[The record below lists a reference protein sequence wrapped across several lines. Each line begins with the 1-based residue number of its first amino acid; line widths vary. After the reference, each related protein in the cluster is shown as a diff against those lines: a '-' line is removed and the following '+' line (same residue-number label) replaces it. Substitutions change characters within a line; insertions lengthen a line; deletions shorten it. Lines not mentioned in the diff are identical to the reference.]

1 MKQIRHNDTAR
12 PGLPAVS
19 MVFAIMSITASAQP
33 ADSIHVIDRMICHS
47 DAIRTTATDAYRNP
61 ATRLFLQG
69 PGITSVGMEY
79 GRSEQSKAVTTQ
91 LGSGSD
97 DWIAGASTQIY
108 NDNSALWGHA
118 RYAKGH
124 IRAAQWNETA
134 DYALVYPYVTADEQ
148 GGDMNRE
155 TYCFN
160 GAYAARKGRWTWGTE
175 LSYKAGQYYRDTDP
189 RPKNITGQLD
199 ITGGGGITTGK
210 YVIAA
215 SISFMSYKQNSDIDF
230 KSELGQTTICH
241 LTGLGTDYARFR
253 GNGFDTGYNGSR
265 WTASIDLVPQNGN
278 GWFATTRLSRLTM
291 ETLLDDMNKLP
302 MAEIWNNGMEAQAG
316 YRHCGQTTAWIVFG
330 QFGAYRRHGNENVFG
345 DAAASTYP
353 QIGTVEMYADNGR
366 NATVAALYETRVP
379 AVTLSYS
386 ASISCSHRC
395 QIYAE
400 PAREWLIDNISTGH
414 TATVRVRPRRRWTA
428 EMQLS
433 WSLTTPTS
441 SRLRMDEDGESIAG
455 LMKTVASDFSL
466 QSATMRSYMVRVGA
480 GYAMDR
486 RHALSITATYR
497 RDSYA
502 LGAFANTLNVGAALT
517 F

>member
-1 MKQIRHNDTAR
+1 MKQPRHNNTAR
-12 PGLPAVS
+12 SGLSAVS
-19 MVFAIMSITASAQP
+19 IAFAVMSITAKAQP
-33 ADSIHVIDRMICHS
+33 ADSTHVIDRMTYHS
-47 DAIRTTATDAYRNP
+47 DAIHTTGLNAYRNP

-69 PGITSVGMEY
+69 PDITSVGMGY

-97 DWIAGASTQIY
+97 DWVVGASTHIY

-118 RYAKGH
+118 EYTKGH
-124 IRAAQWNETA
+124 IRAVLWNETA

-148 GGDMNRE
+148 GGDLNRE
-155 TYCFN
+155 TYCFS

-199 ITGGGGITTGK
+199 ITAGGGNTIGN

-253 GNGFDTGYNGSR
+253 GNGFDTGYGGSQ

-291 ETLLDDMNKLP
+291 ETLLNDMNKLP
-302 MAEIWNNGMEAQAG
+302 MAEIWNNSIEAQAG
-316 YRHCGQTTAWIVFG
+316 YRHWDQTTAWIVYG
-330 QFGAYRRHGNENVFG
+330 QFNAYRRHGKENVFG
-345 DAAASTYP
+345 DAASSTYP
-353 QIGTVEMYADNGR
+353 QIGTVEMYADNGL
-366 NATVAALYETRVP
+366 NATVAAVYETHIP

-386 ASISCSHRC
+386 PSLSCSHRC
-395 QIYAE
+395 QIYAD

-414 TATVRVRPRRRWTA
+414 TATAMVRPGRRWTA

-433 WSLTTPTS
+433 WSLTAPTS
-441 SRLRMDEDGESIAG
+441 SRLRIDEDGTSIGG

-486 RHALSITATYR
+486 RHALSVTATYR

-502 LGAFANTLNVGAALT
+502 SGVFANTLNVGAALT
-517 F
+517 L